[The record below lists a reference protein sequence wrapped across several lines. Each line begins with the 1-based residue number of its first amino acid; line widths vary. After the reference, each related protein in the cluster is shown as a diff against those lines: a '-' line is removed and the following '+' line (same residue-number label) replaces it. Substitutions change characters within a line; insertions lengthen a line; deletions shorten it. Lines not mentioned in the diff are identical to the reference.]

1 MRFFLRTASNDPHI
15 SKMLVEFIMIESG
28 LLYIGGGKDL
38 AVWSFLR
45 AGLIGVFDIAFNET
59 MITKATRR

>member
-1 MRFFLRTASNDPHI
+1 
-15 SKMLVEFIMIESG
+15 MLVEFIMIESG